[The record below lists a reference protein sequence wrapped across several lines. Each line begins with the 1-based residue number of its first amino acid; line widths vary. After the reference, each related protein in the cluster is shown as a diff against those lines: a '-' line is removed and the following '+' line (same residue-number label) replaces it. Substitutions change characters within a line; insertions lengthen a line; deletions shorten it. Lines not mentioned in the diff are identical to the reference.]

1 MGLFQIGTLINL
13 IAVLFALYAVVALG
27 RIWLYSK
34 KQTMFQEEIL
44 YLLRNAVENKYSK
57 K

>member
-1 MGLFQIGTLINL
+1 MGLYELGLLGNL
-13 IAVLFALYAVVALG
+13 IAVFFAIYAVVALS
-27 RIWLYSK
+27 RIWMYSK

-44 YLLRNAVENKYSK
+44 YLLRNAVESKYFK